1 MKKGNYKAR
10 IAHEL
15 KEFLVVF
22 LILAP
27 FVVSFAIYR
36 MYLAGQPGSELYYYG
51 TALMNALL
59 LSKIILT
66 GEIAGLGKRSDNKP
80 LIISTVHKAVVFAM
94 LYLAFHVLESTV
106 RGLLHGQ
113 AFFDALQAVA
123 VAGRRELIGLG
134 FVILFG
140 FIPFFAL
147 REIRRVLGEDEFRHL
162 FFGNRKPPH
171 SDELERHA
179 VAQ

>member
-1 MKKGNYKAR
+1 
-10 IAHEL
+10 
-15 KEFLVVF
+15 
-22 LILAP
+22 
-27 FVVSFAIYR
+27 
-36 MYLAGQPGSELYYYG
+36 
-51 TALMNALL
+51 
-59 LSKIILT
+59 
-66 GEIAGLGKRSDNKP
+66 
-80 LIISTVHKAVVFAM
+80 M

-113 AFFDALQAVA
+113 TFFDALQAVA

-162 FFGNRKPPH
+162 FGNG
-171 SDELERHA
+171 SSIGDLLS
-179 VAQ
+179 